1 MYALKMDEKQS
12 ILELTLHNNLNED
25 QLRLMLKDLKYFRR
39 QITKSYRLLI
49 VLPEE
54 LREGN
59 IDEREKIDLSA
70 FMAKLKGLRQVV
82 LQTSEKN
89 SPHVNRLKEIYQKLS
104 IRVSVTHDSI
114 ESQKILGSLWKL
126 EN

>member
-49 VLPEE
+49 ILPEE

-59 IDEREKIDLSA
+59 IDEREKIDFSA
-70 FMAKLKGLRQVV
+70 FMAKLKGLSQVV